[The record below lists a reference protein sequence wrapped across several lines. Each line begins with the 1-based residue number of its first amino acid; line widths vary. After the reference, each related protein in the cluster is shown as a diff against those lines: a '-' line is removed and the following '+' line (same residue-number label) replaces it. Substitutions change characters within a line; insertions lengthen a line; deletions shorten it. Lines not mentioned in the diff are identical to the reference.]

1 MRSSTYAVAFSVC
14 SPFIDLPLSFP
25 VPKSSANRWRILGLL
40 LRRCGNMPSAL
51 LVLVDR
57 CNKRLFLDRS
67 FERFNRFGRG
77 LELDPFGISS
87 LDISNRLSNGLG
99 SFRGGFGCS
108 LLLLLDRVRRPV
120 VGSFGRSSGFLLGN
134 GFGAFWFGVRRL
146 LYRNFTIAWE
156 DCRKVVPATTFTLA
170 STDGCSRS
178 YENGSKE
185 EDETC
190 KLRNVAEEG
199 REHLGGDFSCGVDVV
214 GSWLFQDENNKPL
227 KKNPL
232 ILILCGRAA
241 CCRFVHIILCRLA
254 SGRPSP
260 LSHAI
265 IDLTIIFSVI
275 SIQSGPCSA

>member
-1 MRSSTYAVAFSVC
+1 
-14 SPFIDLPLSFP
+14 
-25 VPKSSANRWRILGLL
+25 
-40 LRRCGNMPSAL
+40 MPSAL

-214 GSWLFQDENNKPL
+214 GSWLFQDENNKPI
-227 KKNPL
+227 KKNSL

-241 CCRFVHIILCRLA
+241 CCRFVSYYSLPAGFWAAKSAFPRHHRSYYYLLRHQYTIGAVFRLNGV
-254 SGRPSP
+254 SELGSCGK
-260 LSHAI
+260 LI
-265 IDLTIIFSVI
+265 VDVY
-275 SIQSGPCSA
+275 